1 MIFSIR
7 WGDNWSNFI
16 SPKDSIIMNLVN
28 SVSFSESESDK
39 YLFDFLK
46 EEAIIGVY
54 FSLVP
59 CSTTHHGVQLMLG
72 MNLGENPFALV
83 ETGMQYQ
90 YTHAKNKIPS
100 FCQILGFIT
109 Q

>member
-1 MIFSIR
+1 
-7 WGDNWSNFI
+7 
-16 SPKDSIIMNLVN
+16 MNLVN

-46 EEAIIGVY
+46 EEAIISVY

-59 CSTTHHGVQLMLG
+59 CSTMHHGVQLMLG
-72 MNLGENPFALV
+72 MNQGGNPFALA
-83 ETGMQYQ
+83 EMGIQYQ
-90 YTHAKNKIPS
+90 YTQAKGKIQS
-100 FCQILGFIT
+100 LCQMLGFIT